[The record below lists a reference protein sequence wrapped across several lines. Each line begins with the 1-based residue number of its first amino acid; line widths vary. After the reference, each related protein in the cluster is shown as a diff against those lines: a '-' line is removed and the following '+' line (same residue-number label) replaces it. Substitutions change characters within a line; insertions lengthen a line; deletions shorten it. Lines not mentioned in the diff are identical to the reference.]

1 MGILRYVRIT
11 FLRDFK
17 KSFFYMLAVIF
28 SIALTFNT
36 FNVIFNPNIFEQKG
50 LDYTIMGLLGF
61 IIQAV
66 ASLLMF
72 FANSYYIEEKMTEYG
87 VIALTGKSVYEIGGI
102 MLLRSFFSSSIS
114 IFLGCALG
122 VITSPLI
129 TARMYSILNFDGNPS
144 FLSSIGLATTF
155 LLLCVQFTAVTLINT
170 GSIYTKNIT
179 ELMNYKSVPFISDK
193 RNLKVN
199 SKVYVI
205 VFLLPIVVF
214 FLPIIAKDKIK
225 LLLLVIILA
234 SYGTQGIV
242 RYFIPDLLYK
252 YRTKRLNTN
261 KIRIISISNLYR
273 SIQKSVPLILTLII
287 TATLTI
293 ALSCTYESGSVL
305 NLISLTCFIVSVMV
319 LSLTTVYKFLAES
332 SGRRENFIQL
342 KLLGYTKME
351 ILKIIIEEVVLYYG
365 IILSIALAHILL
377 IIITSN
383 SAGYLSTTVGL
394 KIILGF
400 IFTFVF
406 TGFISFLGYKKV
418 AL

>member
-1 MGILRYVRIT
+1 MI
-11 FLRDFK
+11 
-17 KSFFYMLAVIF
+17 AVIF

-36 FNVIFNPNIFEQKG
+36 FNVIFNPNIFEKKG
-50 LDYTIMGLLGF
+50 LDYTIMGSLGF

-102 MLLRSFFSSSIS
+102 MLLRSFFTSGLS

-129 TARMYSILNFDGNPS
+129 TVKMYSISNFNGNPS
-144 FLSSIGLATTF
+144 FLSFIGLITTF
-155 LLLCVQFTAVTLINT
+155 LLLCIQFTAVTLINT
-170 GSIYTKNIT
+170 GSIYTKNISD
-179 ELMNYKSVPFISDK
+179 LMNYKSVPFLSDK
-193 RNLKVN
+193 RDLKVN
-199 SKVYVI
+199 SKVYVF
-205 VFLLPIVVF
+205 VFLLPIIIF
-214 FLPIIAKDKIK
+214 LLPIIAEDKMK
-225 LLLLVIILA
+225 FLLLVIILA
-234 SYGTQGIV
+234 SYGTQGLV

-273 SIQKSVPLILTLII
+273 SIQKAVPVILMLII
-287 TATLTI
+287 TSTLTI
-293 ALSCTYESGSVL
+293 GLSCTYESGSVL
-305 NLISLTCFIVSVMV
+305 NLISLTCFIVSVGV

-332 SGRRENFIQL
+332 SSRRENFIQL

-351 ILKIIIEEVVLYYG
+351 ILKIIIEEVVLFYG

-383 SAGYLSTTVGL
+383 SAGYLSTTIGL
-394 KIILGF
+394 KIVIGF
-400 IFTFVF
+400 IFTFVL
-406 TGFISFLGYKKV
+406 TGFISFLGYKKI

>member
-1 MGILRYVRIT
+1 MLRYVRIT
-11 FLRDFK
+11 LLRDFK
-17 KSFFYMLAVIF
+17 KSFFYMIAVIF

-50 LDYTIMGLLGF
+50 LDYTLMGLLGF
-61 IIQAV
+61 IVQAV

-102 MLLRSFFSSSIS
+102 MLLRSFFSSGLS
-114 IFLGCALG
+114 IFLGCAIG
-122 VITSPLI
+122 AIISPLI
-129 TARMYSILNFDGNPS
+129 TAKMYSILNFNGDPS
-144 FLSSIGLATTF
+144 FLSFKGLVTTF
-155 LLLCVQFTAVTLINT
+155 LLLCIQFTAVTLINT

-179 ELMNYKSVPFISDK
+179 DLMNYKSVPFISDK
-193 RNLKVN
+193 RNLKIS
-199 SKVYVI
+199 SKIYII
-205 VFLLPIVVF
+205 VFLLPIFIF
-214 FLPIIAKDKIK
+214 FLPIIAEDKIK
-225 LLLLVIILA
+225 FLLIVITLA

-252 YRTKRLNTN
+252 YRTKQLNTN

-273 SIQKSVPLILTLII
+273 SIQKSVPLILMLII
-287 TATLTI
+287 TTTLTI
-293 ALSCTYESGSVL
+293 TLSCTYESGSVL
-305 NLISLTCFIVSVMV
+305 NLISLTCFIVSVGV

-342 KLLGYTKME
+342 KFLGYTKME

-377 IIITSN
+377 IIITSI
-383 SAGYLSTTVGL
+383 SAGFLSPIIGL
-394 KIILGF
+394 EIVLGF

-406 TGFISFLGYKKV
+406 TGFISFLGYKKI